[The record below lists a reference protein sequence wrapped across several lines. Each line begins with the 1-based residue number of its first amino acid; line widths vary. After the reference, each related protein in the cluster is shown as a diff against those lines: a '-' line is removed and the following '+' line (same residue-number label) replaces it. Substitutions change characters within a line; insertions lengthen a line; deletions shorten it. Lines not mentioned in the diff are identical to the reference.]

1 MSPRLS
7 LLGQP
12 AGLKG
17 PVLAASLGH
26 RHSRAAA
33 AQLGGGG
40 AGDDEPVA
48 RSSKTVEVW
57 AGQSARP
64 NGDQNR
70 RSNIYTNTRFCIQRP
85 RGPRPLGLQ

>member
-17 PVLAASLGH
+17 PDLAASLGH

-48 RSSKTVEVW
+48 RSSRPSRFGRDNQPAQTGVRTV
-57 AGQSARP
+57 GQISRP
-64 NGDQNR
+64 NLG
-70 RSNIYTNTRFCIQRP
+70 SAFKALGVL
-85 RGPRPLGLQ
+85 GP